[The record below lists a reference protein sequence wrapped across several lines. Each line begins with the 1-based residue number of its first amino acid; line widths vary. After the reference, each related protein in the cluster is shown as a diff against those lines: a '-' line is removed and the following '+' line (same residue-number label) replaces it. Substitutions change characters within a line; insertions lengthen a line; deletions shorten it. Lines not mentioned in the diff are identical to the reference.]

1 MKKSYILLLILLL
14 AGNLQAQMYW
24 LNDLEK
30 AMTVAK
36 ETNKL
41 IVIDFW
47 ASWCGPCDAMD
58 LNLWQSTDMKEIS
71 NNFIGVK
78 INTDD
83 DRTTA
88 MAYHITGIPKVV
100 IATAS
105 GSVIWENVGFSGVE
119 PYLSVLKAIPYEA
132 GELNK
137 SAIALESGKKDP
149 KINYDL
155 GLAFQHLG
163 RDIKSENLRNSFLNN
178 SGTYFSKAQKLS
190 KDETLNMEIEFYSIL
205 NDVYY
210 GKPAKALKK
219 MEKIGSK
226 SGSGNLEEIRHY
238 VLAKCYFSS
247 HDQDNFQKEKKLI
260 SSKELLAQLE

>member
-1 MKKSYILLLILLL
+1 MKKTYILLLILFL
-14 AGNLQAQMYW
+14 AGNLQAQIYW
-24 LNDLEK
+24 LIDLEK
-30 AMTVAK
+30 AKSIAS

-47 ASWCGPCDAMD
+47 ASWCGPCNAMD
-58 LNLWQSTDMKEIS
+58 QNLWQNPDMKEIS
-71 NNFIGVK
+71 RNFVGVK
-78 INTDD
+78 INTDN
-83 DRTTA
+83 DRATA
-88 MAYHITGIPKVV
+88 MAYGVTGIPKVV
-100 IATAS
+100 IATAA
-105 GSVIWENVGFSGVE
+105 GEAIWENVGFSSAE
-119 PYLSVLKAIPYEA
+119 PYLTILRAIPDKV

-137 SAIALESGKKDP
+137 SAVALESGKKDP

-155 GLAFQHLG
+155 GLAFQHIG
-163 RDIKSENLRNSFLNN
+163 KDIKSENLRNSFLNN
-178 SGTYFSKAQKLS
+178 SGTYFAKAQKLS
-190 KDETLNMEIEFYSIL
+190 KDENLNMEIEFYSIL

-226 SGSGNLEEIRHY
+226 PGNENLEEIRHY
-238 VLAKCYFSS
+238 VLAKCYFGS